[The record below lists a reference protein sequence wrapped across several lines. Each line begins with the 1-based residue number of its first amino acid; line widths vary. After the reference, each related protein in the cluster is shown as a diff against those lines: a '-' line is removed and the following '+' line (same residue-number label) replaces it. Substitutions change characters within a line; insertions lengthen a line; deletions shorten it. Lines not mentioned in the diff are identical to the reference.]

1 MLTPTCPV
9 AIIIIA
15 SSMGVLLNE
24 LAAVFFIRTLYIADF
39 EMIIS
44 EIGIR
49 LIPFW
54 NQSTLTVSTCLQGV
68 VMDWIQNINTYI
80 RVVEEGSFN
89 GAARRLN
96 TTSSAVSKRIHW
108 LEQRIGVQLL
118 KRTTRSVTQTEAGA
132 LFYDRAKDSIDRFQS
147 IVDETRSVSQSPA
160 GLLKIGA
167 TIAVG
172 SKFLVQYLEEFLQLY
187 PDIRV
192 QLITTIPGQLPNT
205 NLDVFI
211 SRELES
217 MNSLSMKQTPLF
229 EQKIGFYASQT
240 YLDLHGEPETLEQ
253 LKQHNVLI
261 WGERPQREYRISK
274 TQKVTLSGNFSTTNP
289 EALYSAAKSGMG
301 ILISNDIMIK
311 EEIKSGALRR
321 ILPSLHAQDATVYAY
336 YPKLDYEHTR
346 TKLFLDFLKAKIS
359 LGTK

>member
-1 MLTPTCPV
+1 
-9 AIIIIA
+9 
-15 SSMGVLLNE
+15 
-24 LAAVFFIRTLYIADF
+24 
-39 EMIIS
+39 
-44 EIGIR
+44 
-49 LIPFW
+49 
-54 NQSTLTVSTCLQGV
+54 
-68 VMDWIQNINTYI
+68 MDWIQNINTYI
-80 RVVEEGSFN
+80 KVVEEGSFN

-108 LEQRIGVQLL
+108 LEERIGVQLL

-132 LFYDRAKDSIDRFQS
+132 LFYERSKDSLDRFQS
-147 IVDETRSVSQSPA
+147 IIDETRSVSQSPA

-172 SKFLVQYLEEFLQLY
+172 SKFLVQYLEQFLKLY

-192 QLITTIPGQLPNT
+192 QLITTVPGQIPNS

-211 SRELES
+211 SRELET

-229 EQKIGFYASQT
+229 EQKIGFYASDS
-240 YLDLHGEPETLEQ
+240 YLAQHGEPKTIEE

-261 WGERPQREYRISK
+261 WGERPQREYKISK
-274 TQKVTLSGNFSTTNP
+274 TQRVMLSGNFATTNP

-311 EEIKSGALRR
+311 QEIKSGELKR
-321 ILPSLHAQDATVYAY
+321 ILPELHAQDTTVYAY
-336 YPKLDYEHTR
+336 YPNLDYEHTR
-346 TKLFLDFLKAKIS
+346 TKLFLDFIKAKIEE
-359 LGTK
+359 LGELGARS